1 MNYSVTSTSRVRYH
15 IAVLMLFSLI
25 INYLDR
31 TVMSA
36 AAPVIQKELELSAT
50 EMGYIMSAFFL
61 TYALFQIPAGF
72 LADRFGQRAI
82 LAGSVLWWSI
92 ATIFTGLAKTPFTF
106 IAARGFMGIGEAGAY
121 PSNAGVAAKWF
132 PDKERGKVS
141 AIFDSGSKFGTAFAM
156 PFVVWI
162 IAGWGWQFAFY
173 ICGAL
178 GIFWSIWW
186 LTVYHDPE
194 KHPKISKSEL
204 DYIRR
209 GQVKK
214 EGIDNFRPMAWYK
227 LFKYRNVI
235 SMCIGFFMLNY
246 AVFFF
251 ITWFPSYLM
260 TSRGMSLSEMGF
272 AAMLPPIC
280 GIIGQYF
287 GGWLTDYLYTKTKKL
302 DLARKVNLVGGMGLA
317 TSIAFAGLVE
327 STPVMLS
334 LLCVSYAGLACA
346 GTAVWTLPGDI
357 APRNMT
363 SVLGG
368 MQNAIS
374 NCGGILGP
382 IVTGYIITISGSF
395 IPALIISGLACF
407 IGAMVYLF
415 GLKDIRPIEPVE
427 TLVSLEQ
434 GSIKP

>member
-1 MNYSVTSTSRVRYH
+1 MNHSAQPTSRVRYH
-15 IAVLMLFSLI
+15 IAILMLFSVI

-36 AAPVIQKELELSAT
+36 AAPVIQKELALSAS
-50 EMGYIMSAFFL
+50 EMGYIMSAFFF

-72 LADRFGQRAI
+72 LADKFGQRKI

-92 ATIFTGLAKTPFTF
+92 ATILTGLAKTPLAF
-106 IAARGFMGIGEAGAY
+106 IAARGVMGIGEAGAY
-121 PSNAGVAAKWF
+121 PSNAGVTAKWF

-162 IAGWGWQFAFY
+162 IARWGWQASFY

-178 GIFWSIWW
+178 GFIWTLWW
-186 LTVYHDPE
+186 LMVYHDPE
-194 KHPKISKSEL
+194 KHPRISKVEL
-204 DYIRR
+204 NYIRS

-214 EGIDNFRPMAWYK
+214 EGIDNVRPMAWYK
-227 LFKYRNVI
+227 LFKYRNVLA
-235 SMCIGFFMLNY
+235 MCVGFFMLNY

-260 TSRGMSLSEMGF
+260 NSRGMSLSEMGF

-287 GGWLTDYLYTKTKKL
+287 GGWLTDYLYTKTQKL
-302 DLARKVNLVGGMGLA
+302 DIARKVNLVAGMGLA

-327 STPVMLS
+327 STPIMLL
-334 LLCVSYAGLACA
+334 LLCISYAGLACA

-395 IPALIISGLACF
+395 IPALIISGVACF

-415 GLKDIRPIEPVE
+415 GLKDIKPIEPDENASSVHQSF
-427 TLVSLEQ
+427 VKQ
-434 GSIKP
+434 